1 MLMLSAALQDT
12 FSSWEEQNMH
22 DTQFIIDYFKNSS
35 VVIIG
40 DLNTGPKITLPS
52 NSALI
57 FLSTIFGPVFKSPII
72 TTLLFLK

>member
-22 DTQFIIDYFKNSS
+22 DIQFIIDYFKNSS

-40 DLNTGPKITLPS
+40 DLNTGPKIVDKNINAEFEGKVLYT
-52 NSALI
+52 
-57 FLSTIFGPVFKSPII
+57 KSDQS
-72 TTLLFLK
+72 